1 MNNTNFGV
9 GIIGTGSYVPDNIL
23 TNKELESIVDT
34 SDEWITSRTGIKER
48 RILDKDKATSYMS
61 QKAAQKAIEASGLNN
76 EDIDMIIVT
85 TVTPDMAFPSTACIV
100 QGKLGIENVAAF
112 DLEAACTGFIY
123 GLATGYSFVKSGLY
137 ENILII
143 SADNLSKIIDWEDRD
158 TCVLFG
164 DGAGAVVLSKVEPE
178 RGILSIDIG
187 ADGKG
192 GELLS
197 QPAGGSLRPAS
208 SDTVKN
214 KLHYIKM
221 EGNSVFK
228 FAVKTMVESSKK
240 VMTKVG
246 IDVNN
251 IDHLIPHQA
260 NMRIID
266 SASKRLKID
275 SDKVCL
281 NLEKYGNMSS
291 ASIPVALD
299 EAVRSG
305 KIQDDDNVLLVG
317 FGGGLTWGA
326 TLMKWKSQN

>member
-1 MNNTNFGV
+1 MDNTNFGV
-9 GIIGTGSYVPDNIL
+9 GIIGTGSYVPDKIL
-23 TNKELESIVDT
+23 TNKDLEKIVDT

-48 RILDKDKATSYMS
+48 RILDKDKSTSYMAE
-61 QKAAQKAIEASGLNN
+61 KAAKKAIESSGLNR

-100 QGKLGIENVAAF
+100 QEKLGLKNAAAF

-123 GLATGYSFVKSGLY
+123 GLSVGYSFIKSGLY

-143 SADNLSKIIDWEDRD
+143 SADSLSKITDWEDRN

-164 DGAGAVVLSKVEPE
+164 DGAGAAVLSKVKDG
-178 RGILSIDIG
+178 RGLLSIDIG
-187 ADGKG
+187 ADGGG
-192 GELLS
+192 GELLT
-197 QPAGGSLRPAS
+197 QPAGGSLKPAS
-208 SDTVKN
+208 IDTVKN

-228 FAVKTMVESSKK
+228 FAVKIMVDSSRK
-240 VMTKVG
+240 VMRKVG
-246 IDVNN
+246 MN
-251 IDHLIPHQA
+251 IDDINYLIPHQA
-260 NMRIID
+260 NMRIIE

-281 NLEKYGNMSS
+281 NLDKYGNMSS
-291 ASIPVALD
+291 SSIPVALD
-299 EAVRSG
+299 EAVRDG
-305 KIQDDDNVLLVG
+305 KIKENDNVLLVG

-326 TLMKWKSQN
+326 TLIKW

>member
-1 MNNTNFGV
+1 MDNTQYGI
-9 GIIGTGSYVPDNIL
+9 GIIGTGSYVPDRVL

-34 SDEWITSRTGIKER
+34 SDEWITTRTGIKER

-61 QKAAQKAIEASGLNN
+61 EKAAEKAIEASGLKP
-76 EDIDMIIVT
+76 EDIDMVIVT
-85 TVTPDMAFPSTACIV
+85 TVTPDMAFPSTACLV
-100 QGKLGIENVAAF
+100 QDRLGLKNAAAF

-123 GLATGYSFVKSGLY
+123 GLASGYSFIKSGLY
-137 ENILII
+137 QNVLVI
-143 SADNLSKIIDWEDRD
+143 SADNLSKIVDWEDRN

-178 RGILSIDIG
+178 KGILSIDIG
-187 ADGKG
+187 ADGAG
-192 GELLS
+192 GELLT

-208 SDTVKN
+208 EETIKD

-228 FAVKTMVESSKK
+228 FAVKTMADSSRK
-240 VMTKVG
+240 VMNQVG
-246 IDVNN
+246 MDVSH

-260 NMRIID
+260 NMRIIE

-281 NLEKYGNMSS
+281 NLDKYGNMSS

-305 KIQDDDNVLLVG
+305 KIKDKDNVLLVG

-326 TLMKWKSQN
+326 TLLKWKS